1 MLAFLDDR
9 RAWHPVYGYGWARG
23 RVQRDG
29 TILCTWDTDA
39 DEHAA
44 ETANGWS
51 LYDAEDVRLVELVPV
66 VQVDNAVRNYIDR
79 ERADD
84 A

>member
-1 MLAFLDDR
+1 VLAFLDDR

-23 RVQRDG
+23 PVQRDG
-29 TILCTWDTDA
+29 TILCTWATDA

-44 ETANGWS
+44 EAANGWS
-51 LYDAEDVRLVELVPV
+51 LYDAADVRLVELVPC
-66 VQVDNAVRNYIDR
+66 VQVDRAVRNYIDR